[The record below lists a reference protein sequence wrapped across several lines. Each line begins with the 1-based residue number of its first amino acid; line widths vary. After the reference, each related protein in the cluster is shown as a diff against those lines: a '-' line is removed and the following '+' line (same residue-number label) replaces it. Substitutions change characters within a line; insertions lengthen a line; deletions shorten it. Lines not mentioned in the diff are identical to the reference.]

1 MGPLSRILLLWT
13 PQFLWL
19 AAGVI
24 LSLAALEAGV
34 ALMALS
40 GYAIGAAVAGVLTL
54 PLVLRVF
61 GVSRVVLRYLERVTT
76 HTATFRALADVRVW
90 FFKALA
96 RTGAGG
102 LAKAGTP
109 SGNTVRL
116 LVNATC
122 VPSAEIA
129 RSRIGAFVARS
140 VVLPLASSESWL
152 SACVR
157 VSPGCMSLT

>member
-19 AAGVI
+19 AFGVI

-34 ALMALS
+34 ALMAMS

-61 GVSRVVLRYLERVTT
+61 GVSRVVLRYLERVIT

-102 LAKAGTP
+102 LGFRQAGDVL
-109 SGNTVRL
+109 SRL
-116 LVNATC
+116 VG
-122 VPSAEIA
+122 EIGRA
-129 RSRIGAFVARS
+129 HV
-140 VVLPLASSESWL
+140 
-152 SACVR
+152 
-157 VSPGCMSLT
+157 